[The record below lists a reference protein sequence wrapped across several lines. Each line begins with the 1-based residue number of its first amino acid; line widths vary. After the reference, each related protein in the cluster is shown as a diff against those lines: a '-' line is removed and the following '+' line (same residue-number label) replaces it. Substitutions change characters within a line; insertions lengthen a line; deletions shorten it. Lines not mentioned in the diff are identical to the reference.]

1 MQEKCF
7 RNNILPLKD
16 KLFRVALRI
25 TLNRA
30 EAEDIV
36 QDTMVRVWNKREE
49 WPQLDSIEAYCMTIC
64 RNLSIDR
71 SQKAEA
77 KNLELTPEIIEQGE
91 TSGPSEQLERN
102 ERLEIVHKLMSQ
114 LPAQQREIME
124 LRDIEG
130 MSYKEIS
137 DVLQL
142 TEEQVKVYLFR
153 ARQRIKKEITNIEN
167 YGL

>member
-1 MQEKCF
+1 
-7 RNNILPLKD
+7 
-16 KLFRVALRI
+16 
-25 TLNRA
+25 
-30 EAEDIV
+30 
-36 QDTMVRVWNKREE
+36 
-49 WPQLDSIEAYCMTIC
+49 
-64 RNLSIDR
+64 
-71 SQKAEA
+71 
-77 KNLELTPEIIEQGE
+77 
-91 TSGPSEQLERN
+91 
-102 ERLEIVHKLMSQ
+102 LEIVHKLMSQ